1 MNPGTLYILIN
12 ASMPN
17 LVKIGKTTKSA
28 VERARE
34 LSSATGVATP
44 FHVAYE
50 LPVSD
55 CDVAERLL
63 HERLASRRISSD
75 REFFAIDVREAI
87 ERLRQLGAEFPI
99 TGRIR
104 NEQNPI
110 VVKLDDLIRTRD
122 RLMLDYYEAR
132 RNGTATMTEDEI
144 RAEVDRLSA
153 EYILTKAAEQVDG
166 SG

>member
-1 MNPGTLYILIN
+1 
-12 ASMPN
+12 MPN
-17 LVKIGKTTKSA
+17 LVKIGKTTKST
-28 VERARE
+28 VERAKE

-44 FHVAYE
+44 FHVAFE

-55 CDVAERLL
+55 CDMAERLL
-63 HERLASRRISSD
+63 HERLASHRISSD

-87 ERLRQLGAEFPI
+87 ERLQQLGAEFPA
-99 TGRIR
+99 TGCIDGEQGPIR
-104 NEQNPI
+104 VEIDQLNR
-110 VVKLDDLIRTRD
+110 VRD

-153 EYILTKAAEQVDG
+153 EYILTRAAEQEG
-166 SG
+166 K

>member
-1 MNPGTLYILIN
+1 VKPGTLYILVN

-28 VERARE
+28 VERAKE
-34 LSSATGVATP
+34 LSSGTGVATP

-50 LPVSD
+50 LAVSD

-63 HERLASRRISSD
+63 HERLASHRISSD

-87 ERLRQLGAEFPI
+87 ERLRQLGAEFPA
-99 TGRIR
+99 TGCIDSDHSPIR
-104 NEQNPI
+104 VEIDELNR
-110 VVKLDDLIRTRD
+110 LHD

-132 RNGTATMTEDEI
+132 RNGTATMTEDEV

-153 EYILTKAAEQVDG
+153 EYILTKAAEG
-166 SG
+166 A